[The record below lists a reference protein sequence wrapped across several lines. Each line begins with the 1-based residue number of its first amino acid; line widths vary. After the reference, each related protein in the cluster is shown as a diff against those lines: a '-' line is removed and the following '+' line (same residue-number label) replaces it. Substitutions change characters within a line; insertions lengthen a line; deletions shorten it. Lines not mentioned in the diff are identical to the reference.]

1 MAATGN
7 EENKARNEE
16 DLKQTENCSNRVR
29 YDFDDATMRRI
40 IIIHP
45 STTEFS

>member
-7 EENKARNEE
+7 EENKARSQE
-16 DLKQTENCSNRVR
+16 DLKQTEIFSNRIR
-29 YDFDDATMRRI
+29 YDFDDDMMRRI
-40 IIIHP
+40 VIHP

>member
-7 EENKARNEE
+7 EENKARCEE
-16 DLKQTENCSNRVR
+16 DLKQTENFFNRVR
-29 YDFDDATMRRI
+29 YDFDDDMMRR